1 MKKLILFLSVML
13 IAGVFAFPS
22 SAEGF
27 NIDEEYSDFFS
38 ELPNDAE
45 SLLPDSITGTDP
57 VTDAEALTSWDF
69 LLGFFGQS
77 ISEQLKALIPT
88 LVKLTGIIL
97 FSSVISVF
105 RNSLEPKTSK
115 ILGFCQCASVAVI
128 LALMQTDML
137 SLVSEHLSSLMALVN
152 TMTPVTVLLYA
163 SGGNV
168 AGAGVSAS
176 AMTVFMNFCQNIL
189 AKTVVPFCAI
199 CLSLTVVSS
208 LSSGL
213 GLGGFLSLIK
223 RCYTRAL
230 TFMMSILCAILAMQ
244 SAIAAGSDSISLRA
258 AKFVAGSAI
267 PVVGGSVSESMRTLA
282 ASITLLRRAFGV
294 TGIILIAVITIPV
307 IILLLLT
314 KAVLGIAASVA
325 ELMSCENEKRLLNGI
340 SEIYGSLSAVVTAV
354 SLMFVFML
362 TLLAVSATAITN

>member
-1 MKKLILFLSVML
+1 MKKLIFFSFVL
-13 IAGVFAFPS
+13 IFAVLFAFSS

-27 NIDEEYSDFFS
+27 DIDEEYSDFFS
-38 ELPNDAE
+38 EVPNDVE
-45 SLLPDSITGTDP
+45 DRLPDGVNGTDP
-57 VTDAEALTSWDF
+57 VTDAEALTAWDF
-69 LLGFFGQS
+69 LLGFFG
-77 ISEQLKALIPT
+77 ETLGKQLKNLLPTFIKLLGLI
-88 LVKLTGIIL
+88 LL
-97 FSSVISVF
+97 SSVFSVF

-115 ILGFCQCASVAVI
+115 MLGFCQCAAVSLI
-128 LALMQTDML
+128 LALMQADTFT
-137 SLVSEHLSSLMALVN
+137 LVAEHLSDLMGLVN

-176 AMTVFMNFCQNIL
+176 TMTVFMNFCQNIL
-189 AKTVVPFCAI
+189 AKTVIPFSSV

-208 LSSGL
+208 LSGGL
-213 GLGGFLSLIK
+213 GLGGFISLIK
-223 RCYTRAL
+223 RYYTRTL

-258 AKFVAGSAI
+258 AKFVAGSTI

-294 TGIILIAVITIPV
+294 TGIILIALLTLPV
-307 IILLLLT
+307 IIMLLLT
-314 KAVLGIAASVA
+314 KAILSITASVA
-325 ELMSCENEKRLLNGI
+325 ELMGCENEKQLLSGI
-340 SEIYGSLSAVVTAV
+340 SDIYGCLTAVVTAV

-362 TLLAVSATAITN
+362 TLLAVSATALIG